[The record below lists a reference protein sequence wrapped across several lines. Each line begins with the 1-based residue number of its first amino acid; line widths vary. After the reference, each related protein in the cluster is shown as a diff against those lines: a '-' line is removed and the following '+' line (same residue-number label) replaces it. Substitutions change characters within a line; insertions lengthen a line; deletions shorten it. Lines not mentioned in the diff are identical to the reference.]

1 MVKSDGDEGN
11 GGTSAAVRQVLVAIH
26 ERRGTWARQ
35 LRPRLADGPAPIQWA
50 EARSAGE
57 LVAAVAGAACPV
69 VVVDVGARPRGALE
83 AVDAAVR
90 AAPNALVLVLDA
102 ADRPEVETLARELG
116 ATDVLSGRWPPP
128 AVADRVARWLPLARR
143 RAEADGWSPNPPLP
157 VPPWEFDHPRP
168 EPAPPASPPS
178 PTPHDRGTARDARD
192 TD

>member
-1 MVKSDGDEGN
+1 M
-11 GGTSAAVRQVLVAIH
+11 AIH
-26 ERRGTWARQ
+26 ERRANWARQ

-50 EARSAGE
+50 ESRSAGE

-69 VVVDVGARPRGALE
+69 VVIDVGARPRGALE
-83 AVDAAVR
+83 ALDAAVR

-102 ADRPEVETLARELG
+102 AARPEVETFARELG
-116 ATDVLSGRWPPP
+116 ATDVLGGHWPPP

-157 VPPWEFDHPRP
+157 VPPWEFDRNRP
-168 EPAPPASPPS
+168 TESTPNPSSAPPPS
-178 PTPHDRGTARDARD
+178 PHDRGIPRDARD